1 MIIPRKR
8 IIFVRQKNIDMAQS
22 KERQIAAQSSLKLV
36 LEWSSS
42 CGKCLELKEL
52 VAITNVI
59 VDYVENGYSSEL
71 GKRLDTIQN
80 HIDNKGIPKNL

>member
-1 MIIPRKR
+1 
-8 IIFVRQKNIDMAQS
+8 MAQN

-36 LEWSSS
+36 LEWSTS

-59 VDYVENGYSSEL
+59 VDYVENGYTAEI
-71 GKRLDTIQN
+71 GKRLETIQD
-80 HIDNKGIPKNL
+80 HLDNKGIPNK